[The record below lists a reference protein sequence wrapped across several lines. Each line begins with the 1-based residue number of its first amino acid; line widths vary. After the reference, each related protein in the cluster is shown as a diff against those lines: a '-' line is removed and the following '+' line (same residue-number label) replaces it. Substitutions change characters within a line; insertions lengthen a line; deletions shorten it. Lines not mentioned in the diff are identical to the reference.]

1 MAIIK
6 LNGQEFDTDQMSDSA
21 KAQLNM
27 LRAAEA
33 EIMRLQAQ
41 LAMTQTARGVYAK
54 ALAEALGIK

>member
-6 LNGQEFDTDQMSDSA
+6 LNGQEFDTDQMSDA
-21 KAQLNM
+21 TKAQLNM

-41 LAMTQTARGVYAK
+41 LAMVQTARGVYAK
-54 ALAEALGIK
+54 ALADALGIK

>member
-6 LNGQEFDTDQMSDSA
+6 LNGQEFDTDQMSDA
-21 KAQLNM
+21 TKAQLNM

-41 LAMTQTARGVYAK
+41 LAMAQTARGVYAK
-54 ALAEALGIK
+54 ALADALGIK